1 MNVIRIATVLLA
13 LMMTAAPAWAL
24 EEAESDDPMVETLV
38 EYIDQ
43 YIDIPP
49 GALDW
54 KVLGTTE
61 ETQFPTKDD
70 NGVEY
75 TYTKPVFPAAVQ
87 TLDGTDITIKGYMF
101 PLEEDDAQAHFLI
114 GPFPVSCPYHY
125 HVGPALVI
133 EVKMG
138 GKGKV
143 KYSEDPIIMKGKLQ
157 LVPDDPEFGTFYRLL
172 DAQEV
177 R

>member
-1 MNVIRIATVLLA
+1 MIRLFLMVLTVSYLIF
-13 LMMTAAPAWAL
+13 PAYAL
-24 EEAESDDPMVETLV
+24 EQAEPDPEMVETLV

-43 YIDIPP
+43 YVDIPA

-70 NGVEY
+70 NGIEY
-75 TYTKPVFPAAVQ
+75 TYTKPVFPPAV
-87 TLDGTDITIKGYMF
+87 TALDGTDITIKGFMF
-101 PLEEDDAQAHFLI
+101 PLEESEAQAHFLI

-138 GKGKV
+138 KGKINFT
-143 KYSEDPIIMKGKLQ
+143 EEPIIIKGRLQ

-172 DAQEV
+172 DAAEMKK
-177 R
+177 

>member
-1 MNVIRIATVLLA
+1 
-13 LMMTAAPAWAL
+13 MMRYFLIFTAIFAMFSAQAYAI
-24 EEAESDDPMVETLV
+24 EEAETDEEVIETLV

-43 YIDIPP
+43 YVDIPP

-61 ETQFPTKDD
+61 ETQFPTKDE

-75 TYTKPVFPAAVQ
+75 TYTKPVFPPAVKS
-87 TLDGTDITIKGYMF
+87 LDGTEIMIKGYMF

-138 GKGKV
+138 KGKI
-143 KYSEDPIIMKGKLQ
+143 KYTEEPVIVKGKLA
-157 LVPDDPEFGTFYRLL
+157 LVPDDPEFGTFYRLT
-172 DAQEV
+172 DTVQV
-177 R
+177 KK